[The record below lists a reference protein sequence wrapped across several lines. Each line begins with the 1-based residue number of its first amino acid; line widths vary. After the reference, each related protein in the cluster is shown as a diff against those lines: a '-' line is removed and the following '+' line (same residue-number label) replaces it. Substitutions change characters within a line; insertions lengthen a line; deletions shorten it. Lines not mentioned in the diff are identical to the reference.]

1 MSALPAAAR
10 VYVLA
15 VMALGGL
22 SFGWTLTTLTF
33 ARPAPFLALLL
44 LACIGSVFKLT
55 VPLPKAMALTPL
67 TMSLSFT
74 VNFATL
80 LLLGPES
87 ATLVS
92 VTAAWSQCT
101 FNVKTRNPW
110 FRTVFNM
117 AALGLTMRVTELVF
131 VALGGT
137 YGAWSLPNEWL
148 AIAGAALAYY
158 LVNSGFVCGAVAL
171 SSGQPF
177 VRIWVNNFIQG
188 WISHLFGAG
197 LAALAAVAFGHTLY
211 WVAPLAGLT
220 LFLVYRTYRAYM
232 NRIDEQQRAVQ
243 KLSDLHLAT
252 VEALALAIDAKDQAS
267 ELHLRRLQRHGAVL
281 ARASGL
287 SDAEVQAVETA
298 AILHDIGMLAVPQ
311 HILSKSGPLSDEER
325 RKLWVHPQVG
335 ADIVRSVP
343 FPAPV
348 APLIASHHE
357 RWDGR
362 GYPAGLSGD
371 TIPMGA
377 RIIALVDM
385 LDSLLQ
391 GDPPLSLDQAAA
403 RIAREAGHALDPTL
417 VERFRTL
424 LPEIAR
430 REHELLASTGFNGG
444 TEAETSGAA
453 LEAQGPL
460 EHIALAHREVH
471 ELYELSQALGATL
484 TVRDAMEQLTARLSG
499 LVPFTTCALFVREDR
514 TGRTLCRAIG
524 GRETEKY
531 TVIATEFVEGPV
543 AWVMDNGRSLVT
555 ALPAASQRRSPTT
568 SSPGPH
574 LVEVLLCPLRA
585 EGQTFGAFAVYH
597 VRRGAYADEQR
608 RVLEQVCDILGAAI
622 QNSLRYERTHEAALT
637 DRLTG
642 LPNSRGLTAGF
653 ERAMARAAHE
663 NQPLAVLMIDVNGFK
678 DVNDTYGHDVGDKA
692 LKDVARV
699 LFHAVRP
706 SDLCTR
712 YAGDEFVIVLANCDA
727 AQAERR
733 AEELRREVAAIRF
746 EPLRD
751 VVIPLRISVG
761 AGLYPDDGNTL
772 DSILIAADRRMYT
785 DKTASRTTGRRA
797 GGASSEP
804 PLTNEA
810 VAVAPT
816 PATTDP
822 VTALS
827 PPPGPTT
834 RQS

>member
-10 VYVLA
+10 VYVVA

-22 SFGWTLTTLTF
+22 SFAWTLTTLTF
-33 ARPAPFLALLL
+33 GRPAPFLALLL
-44 LACIGSVFKLT
+44 LACIGSVFKFT
-55 VPLPKAMALTPL
+55 VPLPRAMAMTPL

-80 LLLGPES
+80 LLLGPEN
-87 ATLVS
+87 ATLTS
-92 VTAAWSQCT
+92 VTAAWTQCT

-110 FRTVFNM
+110 FRTLFNM
-117 AALGLTMRVTELVF
+117 AALALTMRVTELVF

-137 YGAWSLPNEWL
+137 YGAWSLPNEVL
-148 AIAGAALAYY
+148 AIVGAAAVYY
-158 LVNSGFVCGAVAL
+158 LVNSGFVAGAVAL

-177 VRIWVNNFIQG
+177 VRIWINNFVQG

-197 LAALAAVAFGHTLY
+197 LAALAAVAFGHTVY

-252 VEALALAIDAKDQAS
+252 VEALALAIDAKDRAS
-267 ELHLRRLQRHGAVL
+267 ELHLRRLQRHGALL

-287 SDAEVQAVETA
+287 SDIEVQAVETA

-311 HILSKSGPLSDEER
+311 HILSKSGPLSEEER

-362 GYPAGLSGD
+362 GYPAGLSGES
-371 TIPMGA
+371 IPMGA

-391 GDPPLSLDQAAA
+391 GDPPLTLDQAAA

-417 VERFRTL
+417 VERFKSI
-424 LPEIAR
+424 LPDIAR
-430 REHELLASTGFNGG
+430 REHELVAAVGFDGRS
-444 TEAETSGAA
+444 EAETSGAA
-453 LEAQGPL
+453 LEAQSPL

-499 LVPFTTCALFVREDR
+499 LVPFTTCALFIREER

-543 AWVMDNGRSLVT
+543 AWVMDNARSLVT
-555 ALPAASQRRSPTT
+555 TLPAAASRRPATATT
-568 SSPGPH
+568 PAGPQ
-574 LVEVLLCPLRA
+574 LVEVLLSPLRA

-608 RVLEQVCDILGAAI
+608 RVLEQVCDILGAAV

-642 LPNSRGLTAGF
+642 LPNSRGLAAGF
-653 ERAMARAAHE
+653 ERAIARAAHE

-678 DVNDTYGHDVGDKA
+678 GINDTYGHDVGDKA
-692 LKDVARV
+692 LKDVSRV
-699 LFHAVRP
+699 LFHAIRP

-733 AEELRREVAAIRF
+733 AEELRREVATLRF
-746 EPLRD
+746 EPLPE
-751 VVIPLRISVG
+751 VAIPLSISVG
-761 AGLYPDDGNTL
+761 AGIFPDDGGTL
-772 DSILIAADRRMYT
+772 DAILIAADRRMYS
-785 DKTASRTTGRRA
+785 DKTASRRLAERRQP
-797 GGASSEP
+797 ASTDEP
-804 PLTNEA
+804 LLVGDE
-810 VAVAPT
+810 VAVAP
-816 PATTDP
+816 AVVTTDP
-822 VTALS
+822 VTLQP
-827 PPPGPTT
+827 PPPGPAH
-834 RQS
+834 